1 MPPAVEGTTDE
12 SDAWAMS
19 PCFPT
24 RLHAQAGAI
33 LGLHPRLHAGA
44 RPAAGRSRF
53 ATILPGDAAFSPP
66 DGAHARTQRPDPPS
80 ARHRPSFKHSF
91 HARVRA
97 KGPLFVEFPGFSP
110 RPEPSGDVKE
120 CSHTVYRLRLKKSLP
135 WRVTGAGVARHVER
149 PRARLRRRSEAHTSE
164 LQSQFHLVCR
174 LLLEKKKK
182 KKKQKK
188 KKRKKKKKKKKKNKK
203 KKK

>member
-1 MPPAVEGTTDE
+1 MAPAVEGTTDE

-80 ARHRPSFKHSF
+80 ARHRSEHQGVGRSRSTAALTRQLRSTRQILCAELLVAFQRQMTDEFASLLKVRSAREWTALCDRLSGNEIHSQIGRNLLFHYANERSF
-91 HARVRA
+91 
-97 KGPLFVEFPGFSP
+97 LFELE
-110 RPEPSGDVKE
+110 EPALVQAWRQGRR
-120 CSHTVYRLRLKKSLP
+120 TRL
-135 WRVTGAGVARHVER
+135 TD
-149 PRARLRRRSEAHTSE
+149 
-164 LQSQFHLVCR
+164 
-174 LLLEKKKK
+174 
-182 KKKQKK
+182 
-188 KKRKKKKKKKKKNKK
+188 
-203 KKK
+203 

>member
-19 PCFPT
+19 PCLPT

-33 LGLHPRLHAGA
+33 LGLHPRLSAGA

-80 ARHRPSFKHSF
+80 ARHRSEHQGVGRSRSTAALTRQLRSTRQILCAELLVPPSQSLMAISLA
-91 HARVRA
+91 ARSPIRTLSRA
-97 KGPLFVEFPGFSP
+97 A
-110 RPEPSGDVKE
+110 D
-120 CSHTVYRLRLKKSLP
+120 SLA
-135 WRVTGAGVARHVER
+135 V
-149 PRARLRRRSEAHTSE
+149 
-164 LQSQFHLVCR
+164 
-174 LLLEKKKK
+174 
-182 KKKQKK
+182 
-188 KKRKKKKKKKKKNKK
+188 
-203 KKK
+203 

>member
-80 ARHRPSFKHSF
+80 ARHRSEHQGVGRSRST
-91 HARVRA
+91 AALTRQ
-97 KGPLFVEFPGFSP
+97 
-110 RPEPSGDVKE
+110 
-120 CSHTVYRLRLKKSLP
+120 LRSTRQILCAELLALSAYIF
-135 WRVTGAGVARHVER
+135 WG
-149 PRARLRRRSEAHTSE
+149 RARRARNPI
-164 LQSQFHLVCR
+164 C
-174 LLLEKKKK
+174 
-182 KKKQKK
+182 
-188 KKRKKKKKKKKKNKK
+188 
-203 KKK
+203 

>member
-80 ARHRPSFKHSF
+80 ARHRSEHQGVGRSRSTAALTRQLRSTRQILCAELLVAYFENDYIVLVP
-91 HARVRA
+91 V
-97 KGPLFVEFPGFSP
+97 
-110 RPEPSGDVKE
+110 D
-120 CSHTVYRLRLKKSLP
+120 RL
-135 WRVTGAGVARHVER
+135 VGER
-149 PRARLRRRSEAHTSE
+149 PRALMFDRPPQL
-164 LQSQFHLVCR
+164 
-174 LLLEKKKK
+174 KPPD
-182 KKKQKK
+182 
-188 KKRKKKKKKKKKNKK
+188 
-203 KKK
+203 